1 MEGNRASCSTS
12 SRNWQRGSY
21 RARDGRR
28 RKRRRK
34 PWGERIADW
43 TRTLIAFL
51 FSNVGIV
58 CLVVG
63 YTIAGAFLFT
73 HIEGRNNLDI
83 VGDVIRLRNV
93 TAATLWELT
102 FKENVFSERIWKAK
116 AKAVLENYQ
125 KKMVTAIKNGYDGA
139 EESKRWSFA
148 GAFLYSLTV
157 ITTIA
162 LNVTDLTEI
171 DLCSMMFLEVA
182 SNMSQLISDSASLTA
197 FPKDVDAHPTR
208 ERELRKHLPKDEIG
222 QNGDDSVR
230 HNRPAAFLAIS
241 EQHWRYSCKE
251 LQMDL
256 CPLLFVQMVE
266 LNERK
271 IDTFSV
277 DRSTSLEDDE
287 ARERDEDDSSSYDP
301 QRVTVPLTLCV
312 AIMVGYIWGGAILFS
327 EWEDWNM
334 LDGSYFCFVSLSTIG
349 FGDIVPGDK
358 IYSAQG
364 LDLSFIFCSMYL
376 MLGMALIAMCF
387 NLMQEEVIAKVRA
400 LVRTIK
406 YIFRCDR

>member
-1 MEGNRASCSTS
+1 M
-12 SRNWQRGSY
+12 
-21 RARDGRR
+21 
-28 RKRRRK
+28 
-34 PWGERIADW
+34 DW
-43 TRTLIAFL
+43 TRALIAFL

-102 FKENVFSERIWKAK
+102 SKENVFSERIWKAK
-116 AKAVLENYQ
+116 VKAILENYQ

-139 EESKRWSFA
+139 EENKRWSFA

-157 ITTIA
+157 ITTIGYG
-162 LNVTDLTEI
+162 NICPKTKWGKVVTIVYAIIGLPLFLLYLSNIGDILAKSFKWTYARCCLCKCRRRPIEIASRGSLQNGVDIRRNHWQMVDMHGKEI
-171 DLCSMMFLEVA
+171 DS
-182 SNMSQLISDSASLTA
+182 I
-197 FPKDVDAHPTR
+197 
-208 ERELRKHLPKDEIG
+208 
-222 QNGDDSVR
+222 
-230 HNRPAAFLAIS
+230 
-241 EQHWRYSCKE
+241 
-251 LQMDL
+251 
-256 CPLLFVQMVE
+256 
-266 LNERK
+266 
-271 IDTFSV
+271 SV
-277 DRSTSLEDDE
+277 DKEVSIENDESKEDDE
-287 ARERDEDDSSSYDP
+287 SYDP
-301 QRVTVPLTLCV
+301 QRVTVPLTLCI

-358 IYSAQG
+358 IYAAQG

-400 LVRTIK
+400 FVRTVK

>member
-1 MEGNRASCSTS
+1 MMEGDRGFNVGRYSTS
-12 SRNWQRGSY
+12 NRNWQRGSY
-21 RARDGRR
+21 RVRGGKR

-34 PWGERIADW
+34 PWGERIVDW
-43 TRTLIAFL
+43 TRAVIAFL

-102 FKENVFSERIWKAK
+102 SKENVFSERIWKAK
-116 AKAVLENYQ
+116 VKAILENYQ

-139 EESKRWSFA
+139 EENKRWSFA

-157 ITTIA
+157 ITTIGYG
-162 LNVTDLTEI
+162 NICPKTKWGKVVTIVYAIIGLPLFLLYLSNIGDILAKSFKWTYARCCLCKCRRRPIEMAPRGSLENGADIRRNHWQMVDMHGKEI
-171 DLCSMMFLEVA
+171 DSISIDKEV
-182 SNMSQLISDSASLTA
+182 SIEN
-197 FPKDVDAHPTR
+197 
-208 ERELRKHLPKDEIG
+208 DE
-222 QNGDDSVR
+222 S
-230 HNRPAAFLAIS
+230 
-241 EQHWRYSCKE
+241 K
-251 LQMDL
+251 
-256 CPLLFVQMVE
+256 
-266 LNERK
+266 
-271 IDTFSV
+271 
-277 DRSTSLEDDE
+277 EDDE
-287 ARERDEDDSSSYDP
+287 SYDP
-301 QRVTVPLTLCV
+301 QRVTVPLTLCI

-358 IYSAQG
+358 IYAAQG

-400 LVRTIK
+400 FVRTVK